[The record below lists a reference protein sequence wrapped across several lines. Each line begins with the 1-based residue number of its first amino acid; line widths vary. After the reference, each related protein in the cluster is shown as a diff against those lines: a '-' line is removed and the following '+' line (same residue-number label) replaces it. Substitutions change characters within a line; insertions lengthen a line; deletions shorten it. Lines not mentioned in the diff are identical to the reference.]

1 MSAGGG
7 RALALDGWTLAMAC
21 EQFAEAGAP
30 VDEARF
36 RIAVTRVV
44 RLRRWAEMP
53 SGPSGGRGH
62 ALYEIGRLQRL
73 HTWYLDGCRIA
84 GTPALLAKEL
94 PARDPVNGDTR
105 SPEVDKR

>member
-1 MSAGGG
+1 MSADGG

-44 RLRRWAEMP
+44 RLGRQSEMP

-62 ALYEIGRLQRL
+62 ALYDIGRLQQL
-73 HTWYLDGCRIA
+73 HRWYLDGCRIA
-84 GTPALLAKEL
+84 GTP
-94 PARDPVNGDTR
+94 PGDG
-105 SPEVDKR
+105 